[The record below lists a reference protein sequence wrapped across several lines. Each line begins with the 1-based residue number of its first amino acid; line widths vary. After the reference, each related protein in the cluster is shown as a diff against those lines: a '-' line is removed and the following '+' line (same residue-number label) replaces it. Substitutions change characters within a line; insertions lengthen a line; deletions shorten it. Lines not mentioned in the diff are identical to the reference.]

1 MIKFTDDLMK
11 KSLASF
17 GENYKYPVY
26 VSIDCRNSFFRCY
39 NTKAG
44 FVAVTDTGKLLVA
57 EYYVL
62 GTEKKYIFPVQNL
75 EKIKIRKLAFLPIYK
90 IKTLFVD
97 NGRKFRVDIMI
108 SLKVYGHE
116 FTEQA
121 ENTVNLIKT
130 LQNWQNFL
138 KR

>member
-11 KSLASF
+11 KSLAGF
-17 GENYKYPVY
+17 GEFYKYPVY
-26 VSIDCRNSFFRCY
+26 ASIDCRSSFFRSY

-44 FVAVTDTGKLLVA
+44 FVAVTDTGKLLVS

-62 GTEKKYIFPVQNL
+62 GTEKKYIFPLQNL

-90 IKTLFVD
+90 IKILFVD
-97 NGRKFRVDIMI
+97 NSRKFRIDINV

-116 FTEQA
+116 FTEQEQNA
-121 ENTVNLIKT
+121 MNFIET
-130 LQNWQNFL
+130 LQNRQNFL

>member
-11 KSLASF
+11 KSLAGF
-17 GENYKYPVY
+17 GEFYKYPVY
-26 VSIDCRNSFFRCY
+26 ASIDCRSSFFRSY

-44 FVAVTDTGKLLVA
+44 FVAVTDTGKLLVS

-62 GTEKKYIFPVQNL
+62 GTEKKYIFPLQNL
-75 EKIKIRKLAFLPIYK
+75 EKIKIRKLAFLPMYK

-97 NGRKFRVDIMI
+97 SGKKFRMDIMI
-108 SLKVYGHE
+108 SLKVYGNE
-116 FTEQA
+116 FPKQA
-121 ENTVNLIKT
+121 ENTVKLVSIF
-130 LQNWQNFL
+130 QNFL

>member
-17 GENYKYPVY
+17 GEDYKYPVY
-26 VSIDCRNSFFRCY
+26 ASMDCRKSFFRSY

-44 FVAVTDTGKLLVA
+44 FVAVTDTRKLLVS

-62 GTEKKYIFPVQNL
+62 GTEKKYILSLHNI
-75 EKIKIRKLAFLPIYK
+75 EKIKIRKLSFLPMYK
-90 IKTLFVD
+90 IKTVFLND
-97 NGRKFRVDIMI
+97 GKKFRIDIMI

-116 FTEQA
+116 FPEQT
-121 ENTVNLIKT
+121 ENTVNLIKI
-130 LQNWQNFL
+130 LYEWQNYL

>member
-11 KSLASF
+11 KSLAGF
-17 GENYKYPVY
+17 GEDYRYPVY
-26 VSIDCRNSFFRCY
+26 ASIDCRNSFFRSY

-44 FVAVTDTGKLLVA
+44 FVAVTDTGKLLVS

-62 GTEKKYIFPVQNL
+62 GTEKKYILPLQNL
-75 EKIKIRKLAFLPIYK
+75 EKIKIKKFPLFPIYN
-90 IKTLFVD
+90 IKAVFIAD
-97 NGRKFRVDIMI
+97 GKKFRLAMAV

-116 FTEQA
+116 FPEQA
-121 ENTVNLIKT
+121 ENTVKLVSIF
-130 LQNWQNFL
+130 QNFL